1 MKWTHTLIVDFL
13 PWGNYIL
20 FGTVSFCVSMNLPPS
35 LLYSNASRN
44 AISTD
49 VWSLQGDVRTGG
61 LVTAVFEIIF
71 ILLGLPWNLLL

>member
-1 MKWTHTLIVDFL
+1 MKWTHTLIVYFL

-35 LLYSNASRN
+35 LLCRN

-49 VWSLQGDVRTGG
+49 VWTLQGDIGTGG

-71 ILLGLPWNLLL
+71 ILLGLPLNLLL